1 MTKKRVLSK
10 ACFLLMLTLW
20 VGALEGQERPS
31 GGAGQVMSANAEL
44 TQLRN
49 SWLLERKLAVV
60 RLDLGYEE
68 SLVSMKERAKEKKD
82 KAALALVGKEEVEW
96 KLRFEEARAALPAL
110 VPNSGVLRSQVTE
123 PSFQKG
129 QATMLAGK
137 LAGRVWRVDHEGEGL
152 RWYYFAEDGSLAR
165 KSRLTNWVWTDL
177 SGTWR
182 VDPRGVIEIRSEGP
196 TAQVLAG
203 DHGHPVIAINRAGS
217 LSQRPLKETDLD
229 YPGKGK
235 E

>member
-1 MTKKRVLSK
+1 
-10 ACFLLMLTLW
+10 MLTLW
-20 VGALEGQERPS
+20 VGALKSQERPS
-31 GGAGQVMSANAEL
+31 GGADQGMSAKTEL
-44 TQLRN
+44 TQLKN

-68 SLVSMKERAKEKKD
+68 SLMSLMERAKEKDD
-82 KAALALVGKEEVEW
+82 KAALALVEKEVAEW
-96 KLRFEEARAALPAL
+96 KARFEEARAELPAEL
-110 VPNSGVLRSQVTE
+110 PMGGAKVVQSQQ

-129 QATMLAGK
+129 QALMLAGK

-182 VDPRGVIEIRSEGP
+182 VDHRGVIEIRSEGP

-203 DHGHPVIAINRAGS
+203 DHGYPVIAINRAGS